1 MALTALLGNKLRSSL
16 TMLGIII
23 GVAAVIAMISVGQ
36 GAMSSITATFDQMA
50 PNVSF
55 VQPSNP
61 DAPAMMGDMYTTPT
75 LTVGDAE
82 AIADIP
88 GITAASANNANYA
101 ELKYGDHSKTAI
113 IRGTDSSFPRLF
125 GYKMGEGYFISDE
138 QVARR
143 DNVIVLGSKVA
154 EDIFDGEDPL
164 GREVKLRDKNFTVIG
179 VLAEKGG
186 AMFGFSMDDLAAV
199 PISTYH
205 AKLFSRRTPQGE
217 EAVDALMIEV
227 SSIEAKEAIFADIE
241 ELLRRR
247 HNLKDGDK
255 NDFAI
260 TSPEQ
265 ILDQMTIITTVLTF
279 LLGAIAA
286 ISLLVAGIGIMNI
299 MLVSVTER
307 TREIGL
313 RKAVGARR
321 RDILL
326 QFLME
331 AGILSLAGGI
341 IGIGLGILLSRLIS
355 TIDIGIGTTLD
366 ATVSPT
372 TVVVVIIFSFLIG
385 MASGGYPAI
394 RAARLNPID
403 ALRFG

>member
-1 MALTALLGNKLRSSL
+1 MALTALLGNKLRSTL

-61 DAPAMMGDMYTTPT
+61 DAPAMMGDIYTTPT
-75 LTVGDAE
+75 LTVSDAE
-82 AIADIP
+82 ALADIP
-88 GITAASANNANYA
+88 GIVTASANNANYA

-113 IRGTDSSFPRLF
+113 IRGTDSSFLRLF
-125 GYKMGEGYFISDE
+125 GYQMGEGYFISDA

-143 DNVIVLGSKVA
+143 DTVIVLGSKVV
-154 EDIFDGEDPL
+154 DDLFKDTDPI
-164 GREVKLRDKNFTVIG
+164 GQEIKLRDKRFTVIG
-179 VLAEKGG
+179 VMAEKGG
-186 AMFGFSMDDLAAV
+186 AMFGFSMDDLAVV

-205 AKLFSRRTPQGE
+205 VKLFSRRTPQGE
-217 EAVDALMIEV
+217 EAVDAIMIEL
-227 SSIEAKEAIFADIE
+227 SNLEAKEAVFADAE
-241 ELLRRR
+241 DVLRRR
-247 HNLKDGDK
+247 HNLKDEDK
-255 NDFAI
+255 NDFSI
-260 TSPEQ
+260 TSPSQ

-279 LLGAIAA
+279 FLAAIAA

-331 AGILSLAGGI
+331 AGILSLSGGV
-341 IGIGLGILLSRLIS
+341 IGTGLGILLSRLIS

-366 ATVSPT
+366 ATVSPA
-372 TVVVVIIFSFLIG
+372 TVVVVIIVSFFIG
-385 MASGGYPAI
+385 MVSGGYPAV